1 MEENTMKLALT
12 EKQQA
17 IHNFLKETD
26 GDKYTAYQIADA
38 IGIDRKSINVLV
50 NGIVKKGCCVR
61 EEATATDA
69 EGKSVTVKYVV
80 LTDEGRSYDHDAA
93 IAHDEAEAEAKK
105 AEKAAAKSAE

>member
-38 IGIDRKSINVLV
+38 IGIDSKSINVLV

-61 EEATATDA
+61 EETTDA
-69 EGKSVTVKYVV
+69 EGGKIKYVV

>member
-61 EEATATDA
+61 EEVKVTDE
-69 EGKSVTVKYVV
+69 EGKPVTVKYVV